1 MAFPTIPTVA
11 AGRVLWQ
18 LATSPSGTHT
28 SPSLTSLTKNAN
40 DLLIAIIIIYDGNST
55 NAEFSSWGG
64 SFTEFGDFATT
75 TTMGIGCAY
84 KWSTGSET
92 GTFTVT
98 SADTSTNDSAFCL
111 LSIPGAHKTTAPEA
125 GQYASAAGAPPA
137 VAAALNPANWGNE
150 DTLWIAVGGSGE
162 TSTVGNYDGISAAPT
177 NYTSYSDSGI
187 SADVVGGVEGAVA
200 FRQLNAAS
208 EAPGAWTGDTS
219 NARGAAIVIAVR
231 PDGDRTISA
240 SGAPGSATGSASLV
254 HIPTLLVPSAFGAS
268 TADGLVSLPK
278 LDIINP
284 AASATAA
291 VGTVVIAI
299 AQSRLID
306 LTGIVSSATAS
317 VSTPL
322 VLVTIT
328 SPVAQA
334 TASSVEPVVTS
345 LVASVVATATA
356 SSTAQLPLVTVD
368 AVAISTAF
376 VVAPSVGT
384 LAVVVSVPATAT
396 ASTLD
401 PLPLLTIATVATA
414 NAAIV
419 SPYIDAGLPPVNYA
433 NVLIFG
439 N

>member
-1 MAFPTIPTVA
+1 MAFPTIPTA
-11 AGRVLWQ
+11 AASRVLWQ

-64 SFTEFGDFATT
+64 GFTEFGDFATT

-125 GQYASAAGAPPA
+125 GQYASSAGAPPA
-137 VAAALNPANWGNE
+137 VAAALNPANWGTE

-162 TSTVGNYDGISAAPT
+162 TALTGSYTGIASAPT
-177 NYTSYSDSGI
+177 NYTDYSDSGM
-187 SADVVGGVEGAVA
+187 SADAVGAVEGAVA

-208 EAPGAWTGDTS
+208 EGPGAWTGDTS
-219 NARGAAIVIAVR
+219 SARGAAIVIAVR
-231 PDGDRTISA
+231 PDGDKTISA

-254 HIPTLLVPSAFGAS
+254 HIPEVLVPHTIGAS
-268 TADGLVSLPK
+268 TASVTTPNIRE
-278 LDIINP
+278 DIDSPI
-284 AASATAA
+284 SA
-291 VGTVVIAI
+291 
-299 AQSRLID
+299 
-306 LTGIVSSATAS
+306 ATAS
-317 VSTPL
+317 VVAP
-322 VLVTIT
+322 VLPKSPTII
-328 SPVAQA
+328 SPSGDA
-334 TASSVEPVVTS
+334 TASVVSQIPEILVTS
-345 LVASVVATATA
+345 ISLSTASVVSPTVTTQVTIVAPANDSTASAVTPTITLDVVSPAAEATASIVASTPEILLTANATATA
-356 SSTAQLPLVTVD
+356 SIVE
-368 AVAISTAF
+368 
-376 VVAPSVGT
+376 
-384 LAVVVSVPATAT
+384 SVPLITVTSVSIAT
-396 ASTLD
+396 ASVD
-401 PLPLLTIATVATA
+401 APVIIVPALT
-414 NAAIV
+414 
-419 SPYIDAGLPPVNYA
+419 NYA